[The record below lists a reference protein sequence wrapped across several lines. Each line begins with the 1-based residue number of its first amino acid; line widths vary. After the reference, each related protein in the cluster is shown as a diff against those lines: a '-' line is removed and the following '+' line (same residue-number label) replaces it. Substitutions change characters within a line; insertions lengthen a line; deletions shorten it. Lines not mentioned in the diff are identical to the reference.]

1 MDIKIKD
8 NERAHESD
16 YKADYQFI
24 QCKAPE
30 DLTVIAERNA
40 LLNLQEAQVSRLDK
54 VDKLLSGDQSISG
67 PQSFLGM
74 PSLGYFFL

>member
-16 YKADYQFI
+16 YTADYQFI

-40 LLNLQEAQVSRLDK
+40 LLNLQEA
-54 VDKLLSGDQSISG
+54 
-67 PQSFLGM
+67 
-74 PSLGYFFL
+74 